1 MYVFYR
7 FQLGRETYCG
17 CWLYCHPLDWPSS
30 SEIVLPWW
38 QHLQVR
44 CFEYCLPWK
53 VIWRLIIKNT
63 FTVIRNTQLIGE
75 KFHQHTVKGNIL
87 CIDVLNNLKVAHYTV
102 FREMF
107 APNFFFCLFHPTCH
121 WANFMSGQ
129 IQNKSLITK
138 SIRKRIYHTFR
149 CLGKFNTGWNCFSNV
164 QGRKKRQSENNSWY
178 SILLV

>member
-1 MYVFYR
+1 MCQLQLTSNNVCIISSTLRIQWIMIIIKNFNFFIMYVFYR

-107 APNFFFCLFHPTCH
+107 APNFFFLPI
-121 WANFMSGQ
+121 SPYL
-129 IQNKSLITK
+129 S
-138 SIRKRIYHTFR
+138 
-149 CLGKFNTGWNCFSNV
+149 LGKFYEWA
-164 QGRKKRQSENNSWY
+164 NSKQVFNY
-178 SILLV
+178 

>member
-1 MYVFYR
+1 MCQLQLTSNNVHVCIISSTLRIHWKMIIIKNFNFLIMYVFYR

-17 CWLYCHPLDWPSS
+17 CWLYCHPLDWPLS

-87 CIDVLNNLKVAHYTV
+87 CIDVLKN
-102 FREMF
+102 
-107 APNFFFCLFHPTCH
+107 
-121 WANFMSGQ
+121 
-129 IQNKSLITK
+129 
-138 SIRKRIYHTFR
+138 
-149 CLGKFNTGWNCFSNV
+149 
-164 QGRKKRQSENNSWY
+164 
-178 SILLV
+178 

>member
-1 MYVFYR
+1 MKFIIALCQLQLTGNNVCIISSTLRIQWIMIIIKNFNFFIMYVFYR

-107 APNFFFCLFHPTCH
+107 APNFFLAYFTLLVI
-121 WANFMSGQ
+121 GQ
-129 IQNKSLITK
+129 ILWV
-138 SIRKRIYHTFR
+138 
-149 CLGKFNTGWNCFSNV
+149 GKFKTS
-164 QGRKKRQSENNSWY
+164 
-178 SILLV
+178 L

>member
-1 MYVFYR
+1 MCQLQLTSNNICIISSTLRIHWKMIIIKNFNFFIMYVFYR

-102 FREMF
+102 FREIF
-107 APNFFFCLFHPTCH
+107 APNLFLPI
-121 WANFMSGQ
+121 SP
-129 IQNKSLITK
+129 SL
-138 SIRKRIYHTFR
+138 S
-149 CLGKFNTGWNCFSNV
+149 LGK
-164 QGRKKRQSENNSWY
+164 
-178 SILLV
+178 

>member
-1 MYVFYR
+1 MCQLQLTSNNVCIISSTLCIHWIMIIIKNFNFFIMYVFYR
-7 FQLGRETYCG
+7 FQLGREIYCG

-87 CIDVLNNLKVAHYTV
+87 CIDVLNNLKVAHYAV
-102 FREMF
+102 FREIF
-107 APNFFFCLFHPTCH
+107 APNLFLPI
-121 WANFMSGQ
+121 SP
-129 IQNKSLITK
+129 SL
-138 SIRKRIYHTFR
+138 S
-149 CLGKFNTGWNCFSNV
+149 LGK
-164 QGRKKRQSENNSWY
+164 
-178 SILLV
+178 

>member
-1 MYVFYR
+1 MCQLQLTSDNVCIISSTLHIHWIMIIIKNFNFYIMYVFYR
-7 FQLGRETYCG
+7 FQLGRETYCV

-107 APNFFFCLFHPTCH
+107 APNFFLAYFTLLVI
-121 WANFMSGQ
+121 GQ
-129 IQNKSLITK
+129 ILWV
-138 SIRKRIYHTFR
+138 
-149 CLGKFNTGWNCFSNV
+149 GKFKTS
-164 QGRKKRQSENNSWY
+164 
-178 SILLV
+178 L

>member
-1 MYVFYR
+1 MCQLQLTSYNVCIISSTLRIHWKMIIIKNFNFFIMYVFYR

-107 APNFFFCLFHPTCH
+107 APNLFLPI
-121 WANFMSGQ
+121 SP
-129 IQNKSLITK
+129 SL
-138 SIRKRIYHTFR
+138 S
-149 CLGKFNTGWNCFSNV
+149 LGKFYEWA
-164 QGRKKRQSENNSWY
+164 NSKQVFNY
-178 SILLV
+178 

>member
-1 MYVFYR
+1 MCQLQLTSNNVCIISSTLRIHWIMIIIKNFNFFIMYVFYR

-75 KFHQHTVKGNIL
+75 KFYQHTVKGNIL

-107 APNFFFCLFHPTCH
+107 APNFFFPISPYL
-121 WANFMSGQ
+121 S
-129 IQNKSLITK
+129 
-138 SIRKRIYHTFR
+138 
-149 CLGKFNTGWNCFSNV
+149 LGKFYEWA
-164 QGRKKRQSENNSWY
+164 NSKQVFNY
-178 SILLV
+178 

>member
-1 MYVFYR
+1 MCQLILTSNKVCIISSTLRIHWKMIIIKNFNFFIMYVFYR

-17 CWLYCHPLDWPSS
+17 CWLCCHPLDWPLS

-87 CIDVLNNLKVAHYTV
+87 CIDVLNNLKVAHYAV
-102 FREMF
+102 IREIF
-107 APNFFFCLFHPTCH
+107 APNLFLPI
-121 WANFMSGQ
+121 SP
-129 IQNKSLITK
+129 SL
-138 SIRKRIYHTFR
+138 S
-149 CLGKFNTGWNCFSNV
+149 LGK
-164 QGRKKRQSENNSWY
+164 
-178 SILLV
+178 

>member
-1 MYVFYR
+1 MCQLQLTSNNVCIISSTLRIHWIIWIKHFNFYIMYVFYR

-107 APNFFFCLFHPTCH
+107 APNFFLAYFTLLVI
-121 WANFMSGQ
+121 GQ
-129 IQNKSLITK
+129 ILWV
-138 SIRKRIYHTFR
+138 
-149 CLGKFNTGWNCFSNV
+149 GKFKTSV
-164 QGRKKRQSENNSWY
+164 
-178 SILLV
+178 

>member
-1 MYVFYR
+1 MCQLQLTGNNVCIISSTLRIHWKMIIIKDFNFFIMYVFYR

-63 FTVIRNTQLIGE
+63 FTVIRNTQLIAWIKISSAHSEGKYFMHWFVE
-75 KFHQHTVKGNIL
+75 YFKSCTL
-87 CIDVLNNLKVAHYTV
+87 YCI
-102 FREMF
+102 
-107 APNFFFCLFHPTCH
+107 
-121 WANFMSGQ
+121 
-129 IQNKSLITK
+129 
-138 SIRKRIYHTFR
+138 
-149 CLGKFNTGWNCFSNV
+149 
-164 QGRKKRQSENNSWY
+164 
-178 SILLV
+178 

>member
-1 MYVFYR
+1 MITGNYIQSYVSITIDQNNVCIISSTLRIHWIMIIIKNFNFFILYVFYR

-87 CIDVLNNLKVAHYTV
+87 CIDVLNNLKVAHYAV
-102 FREMF
+102 FREIF
-107 APNFFFCLFHPTCH
+107 APNLFLPI
-121 WANFMSGQ
+121 SP
-129 IQNKSLITK
+129 SL
-138 SIRKRIYHTFR
+138 S
-149 CLGKFNTGWNCFSNV
+149 LGK
-164 QGRKKRQSENNSWY
+164 
-178 SILLV
+178 